1 MVFFLLPL
9 REKREGLYKTY
20 SLLDDGAD
28 KTLCDESFLS
38 ALDIPSKHV
47 AYEMSTITSR
57 HSTNNSKEV
66 NLDVKPMGGDHV
78 IPLQRVWS
86 IKKLQYLHA

>member
-1 MVFFLLPL
+1 M
-9 REKREGLYKTY
+9 
-20 SLLDDGAD
+20 
-28 KTLCDESFLS
+28 CDESFLS

-57 HSTNNSKEV
+57 HSTNVSKEV